1 VGRSRIDLTRIVLFL
16 CTVSLSVAG
25 CERNRPDVVRVQGP
39 RIALTHV
46 ELIDGTGTAAK
57 QDQTIVIENDRIAW
71 VGPADDA
78 KMPPD
83 VQVLDLSGHT
93 VLPGLVGMHNHLF
106 YAVDGG
112 TRYIGVPRAFA
123 HLYLAAGVTSLRTA
137 GSIDLQWDSTLKHDI
152 DAGREIGPR
161 IHLSSP
167 YIRRYADPAMLRR
180 DIGAFAD
187 AGVTSLKIYTDLPR
201 EQLALAIAAA
211 RARGLTVTGHLCAV
225 GFTEAAALGID
236 NLEHGLIVDTE
247 FHSKKVPDQCPE
259 WAETLKDLLAMHVT
273 SQPIQ
278 DMITALIRHR
288 VAVTSTL
295 AVFESFA
302 RATTDS
308 RVETVLTL
316 GLLEKYRDYV
326 KQQSADARSLATWE
340 KVLKLEMAFERSF
353 VERGG
358 MLLAGADP
366 TGWGGVLAGFADHR
380 NIELLVEAGFTIEQ
394 AIQIASANGAAFLGD
409 TQTGTVAPGKLAD
422 LAVCRGSLASD
433 VRNVRNVAIVFKSG
447 VGYDS
452 AKLIDIERGRVGAT
466 E

>member
-1 VGRSRIDLTRIVLFL
+1 
-16 CTVSLSVAG
+16 
-25 CERNRPDVVRVQGP
+25 
-39 RIALTHV
+39 
-46 ELIDGTGTAAK
+46 
-57 QDQTIVIENDRIAW
+57 
-71 VGPADDA
+71 
-78 KMPPD
+78 
-83 VQVLDLSGHT
+83 
-93 VLPGLVGMHNHLF
+93 
-106 YAVDGG
+106 
-112 TRYIGVPRAFA
+112 
-123 HLYLAAGVTSLRTA
+123 
-137 GSIDLQWDSTLKHDI
+137 
-152 DAGREIGPR
+152 
-161 IHLSSP
+161 
-167 YIRRYADPAMLRR
+167 MLRR

-211 RARGLTVTGHLCAV
+211 RPRGLTVTGHLCAV

-326 KQQSADARSLATWE
+326 KRQSADARSLATWE

-353 VERGG
+353 VEQGG

-366 TGWGGVLAGFADHR
+366 TGWGGALAGFADQR
-380 NIELLVEAGFTIEQ
+380 NIELLVEAGFTIER
-394 AIQIASANGAAFLGD
+394 AMQIASANGAAFLRD
-409 TQTGTVAPGKLAD
+409 TETGTLAPGKLAD
-422 LAVCRGSLASD
+422 LVVCRGSLASD
-433 VRNVRNVAIVFKSG
+433 ARNIRNVAIVFKSG
-447 VGYDS
+447 IGYDS
-452 AKLIDIERGRVGAT
+452 AKLIDVERGRVGAT
-466 E
+466 K

>member
-1 VGRSRIDLTRIVLFL
+1 MGRRRIDLKRIVLCL
-16 CTVSLSVAG
+16 CTVSLCVAG
-25 CERNRPDVVRVQGP
+25 CERNKPDVVRVQGP

-46 ELIDGTGTAAK
+46 ELIDGTGTTAK
-57 QDQTIVIENDRIAW
+57 QDQTIVIENGRITS
-71 VGPADDA
+71 VGPADEA

-167 YIRRYADPAMLRR
+167 YIRPYADPAMLRR

-211 RARGLTVTGHLCAV
+211 RARGLTVTGHLCTV

-353 VERGG
+353 VEQGG

-366 TGWGGVLAGFADHR
+366 TGWGGALAGFADQR
-380 NIELLVEAGFTIEQ
+380 NIELLVEAGFTIER
-394 AIQIASANGAAFLGD
+394 AMQIASANGAAFLRD
-409 TQTGTVAPGKLAD
+409 TETGTLAPGKLAD
-422 LAVCRGSLASD
+422 LVVCRGSLASD
-433 VRNVRNVAIVFKSG
+433 ARNIRNVAIVFKSG
-447 VGYDS
+447 IGYDS
-452 AKLIDIERGRVGAT
+452 AKLIDVERGRVGAT
-466 E
+466 K